1 MSFFASLRSFWAR
14 PPVKACATFL
24 VPALLLF
31 IAYWPVWDVWF
42 RADDFAWLG
51 LRLPVHDAPSLFQ
64 ALFQPM
70 AQGTVRFLSERA
82 FFLAFSTVFGN
93 DPTPMRAFVFLV
105 QLANIALLARLTW
118 RLTGSLL
125 TAALVPSLWL
135 LNPGVVVSMAWL
147 STWNQLLAVF
157 FLLAALVSFI
167 ERRPWLCWASFL
179 LGFGALEVNIVFPA
193 LLLVY
198 VWLYERHRLREVWPF
213 FAPALLFAA
222 LHLFVIPKN
231 KLDPTYQ
238 LSLDSE
244 LPHRLSRYWK
254 WGLGFWRYVA
264 LVGGHLRWERLGSPA
279 LTLLGVA
286 TVAWALRNFWR
297 KVPGGRLALFGAAW
311 FVGLL
316 LPVLPL
322 RNHFSDY
329 YLASASVGI
338 AMILSVAVVEGFRSQ
353 RIVGGLALILVG
365 SVVFVSWEVRGTTIA
380 WYQTHAKATER
391 LVKGVVEAR
400 RLHPDSVIL
409 VDQVDNSLF
418 WDGFIDDPFR
428 LFQVFDVFLTP
439 GSERRLKQSEAA
451 DDFARVIFPGEDTR
465 FLLDREAAEVY
476 RVGQGPLRNVTRSYQ
491 EQMDATLS
499 HGLPRFID
507 TGKPA
512 YQELLGR
519 GWHPVSKRARWC
531 ERQAEFQIGGPKS
544 TSQSLWLTGFLPGV
558 VLANGPQTLTVTVNG
573 QKLPPVQF
581 SQPNIPFSVAIPLP
595 GSLIGIPTLKVQLQF
610 TAAVILRGRH
620 HALILRRLE
629 VR

>member
-1 MSFFASLRSFWAR
+1 MAGA
-14 PPVKACATFL
+14 AFL
-24 VPALLLF
+24 LPALLLF

-51 LRLPVHDAPSLFQ
+51 LRLPIRDAPSLFQ

-82 FFLAFSTVFGN
+82 FFLAFSTLFGN

-105 QLANIALLARLTW
+105 QLANIALLVRLTW

-147 STWNQLLAVF
+147 STWNQLLVVF
-157 FLLAALVSFI
+157 FLLGALVSFI

-198 VWLYERHRLREVWPF
+198 VWLYERDRLREVWPF
-213 FAPALLFAA
+213 FVPALLFVA

-238 LSLDSE
+238 LSLDAE
-244 LPHRLSRYWK
+244 LPNRLYRYWK
-254 WGLGFWRYVA
+254 WGLGFWRYVG

-286 TVAWALRNFWR
+286 TIAWALRDFWR
-297 KVPGGRLALFGAAW
+297 NLPGGRLALFGAAW

-329 YLASASVGI
+329 YLASASIGM
-338 AMILSVAVVEGFRSQ
+338 AMILSVAVVEGFRW
-353 RIVGGLALILVG
+353 RPAVGAAATILVG
-365 SVVFVSWEVRGTTIA
+365 LVVFASWEVRGTTIA

-400 RLHPDSVIL
+400 RLHPDGVIL
-409 VDQVDNSLF
+409 VDQVDNALF
-418 WDGFIDDPFR
+418 WDGFMDDPFR
-428 LFQVFDVFLTP
+428 LFLVFDVFLTP
-439 GSERRLKQSEAA
+439 GSERRLKQSEAR
-451 DDFARVIFPGEDTR
+451 DDFSPYVFPAEDTR
-465 FLLDREAAEVY
+465 FLLEHEAVEVY
-476 RVGQGPLRNVTRSYQ
+476 RFGPGPLRNVTRAYHQ
-491 EQMDATLS
+491 QMDATLA

-507 TGKPA
+507 VGKPT
-512 YQELLGR
+512 YRELLGK
-519 GWHPVSKRARWC
+519 GWHPVANRARWC

-544 TSQSLWLTGFLPGV
+544 AGQSLWLTGFLSPL
-558 VLANGPQTLTVTVNG
+558 VLANGPQTLTVTVSGPEVSRQGVNG
-573 QKLPPVQF
+573 QKLRPITF
-581 SQPNIPFSVAIPLP
+581 SAPNAPFSVAIPLP
-595 GSLIGIPTLKVQLQF
+595 EAFTGVPALQVRLQF
-610 TAAVILRGRH
+610 SQGVAQQGRD
-620 HALILRRLE
+620 HALILRRLQ